1 MSELVASGFGEFDR
15 LAVMYRRTL
24 ALLDQVTATGALP
37 ADATSVL
44 ASQTLPHVEDMEA
57 GFRVWLRASH
67 ADLVELRAMVE
78 RAGVT
83 TAEPQTPAEQRA
95 ALIERM
101 QALAATRDDLAISPA
116 PARYLAALELA
127 RLVFALLPATPADE
141 VHYPVGLRAGRA
153 DRGAGAPSVAGCGRP
168 PAAPHRFGIQANVRL
183 LRCRREADRPRL
195 HACLTTCADM
205 LGARPSR

>member
-101 QALAATRDDLAISPA
+101 QALAATSDDLAISPA

-141 VHYPVGLRAGRA
+141 VHYPVGLRTYADIHAPRRPAELVERIEELERRLWQVAAGH
-153 DRGAGAPSVAGCGRP
+153 P
-168 PAAPHRFGIQANVRL
+168 
-183 LRCRREADRPRL
+183 PRL
-195 HACLTTCADM
+195 TDSGYRRTYGFFDAAARLIGRGFM
-205 LGARPSR
+205 LA